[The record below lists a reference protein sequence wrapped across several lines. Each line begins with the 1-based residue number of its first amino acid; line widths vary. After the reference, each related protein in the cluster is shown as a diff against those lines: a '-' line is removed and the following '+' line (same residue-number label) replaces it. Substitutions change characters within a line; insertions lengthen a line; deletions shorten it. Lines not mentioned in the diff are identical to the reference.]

1 MSTKDSNRDV
11 YRRIVLFL
19 YPNVEDFPNDV
30 IREKVVDL
38 KESLYYIISD
48 VNELVARVFS
58 SDAFVNSKYIPVIE
72 SQAINKVYNEVKEDD
87 IHDIRICVTSFEDYD
102 FSDKYCH
109 LISKEKLAK
118 NDVSH
123 LLSVKLFSKT
133 KKYLWKTSED
143 ENYSAVIETGVNELG
158 KVIVSIMLDIALYHY
173 FRLPADLSYRQSFS
187 MIKKQYLDLSM
198 SSIARKASFG
208 TPDEKRLEIRYLPI
222 SLPYVDDIQ
231 KNPDKIKELI
241 KKFTDLYYK
250 HVIPVAYIDL
260 KNNDIEFDI
269 ENQKVPS
276 DNPEE
281 FKKLISGISKTDI
294 DEIIELFKNQ
304 TVDIDSSFS
313 DDRDEKII
321 LLICNKEIFP
331 YMGTKRK
338 KFMVKKDLDP
348 NIYINLEETY
358 ALFHM
363 VYLDPDE
370 V

>member
-269 ENQKVPS
+269 EKQKVPS

-304 TVDIDSSFS
+304 TVDIESSFS